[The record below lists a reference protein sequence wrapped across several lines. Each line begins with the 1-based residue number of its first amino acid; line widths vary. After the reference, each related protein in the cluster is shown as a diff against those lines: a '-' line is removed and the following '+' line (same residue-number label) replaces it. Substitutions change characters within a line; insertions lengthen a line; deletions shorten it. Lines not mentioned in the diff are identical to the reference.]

1 MKAIDLLTH
10 ETYSIKLDPK
20 PFGYTDADELTVEF
34 TVKRLSEMAKI
45 EVRHPVTGEV
55 LGELDT
61 KVKED
66 LVQVRRNT
74 GNIISTTIV
83 IEQKISDII
92 SNYLFGAFRPNTQ
105 RDFFEREILCS
116 SRLSSA
122 AKIPVLLKILDEL
135 KYFEVLPASNDK
147 RKKDTKKKAKEFE
160 DLLRKVLEYRNAFA
174 HGELKYESPTGCIL
188 NYHSRDRKK
197 CVLDEKFW
205 DKLED
210 RYQELLEILN
220 KIKKASCEGS

>member
-1 MKAIDLLTH
+1 MRAIDLLTH

-20 PFGYTDADELTVEF
+20 LFGYTDADELTVTF
-34 TVKRLSEMAKI
+34 TVKKLSEMAKI
-45 EVRHPVTGEV
+45 EVKHPVTGEV

-66 LVQVRRNT
+66 LAQVRSNT

-92 SNYLFGAFRPNTQ
+92 SSYLFGTFRPNPR
-105 RDFFEREILCS
+105 RDFFENEILCS
-116 SRLSSA
+116 SRFSSA

-135 KYFEVLPASNDK
+135 KFFGDPPANNDK
-147 RKKDTKKKAKEFE
+147 RKKDAKKKAKDFE

-188 NYHSRDRKK
+188 SYHSRDHKK
-197 CVLDEKFW
+197 CVLNSQFW
-205 DKLED
+205 DKLEN
-210 RYQELLEILN
+210 RYKELLGILN
-220 KIKKASCEGS
+220 EIMKANNKGS